1 MEKLGASNKF
11 MTTETKEHKVFQLVQ
26 ELEETMKQ
34 KKATAKAYRD
44 DCKRIKDE
52 ITALIEGDD
61 DSDEKDV

>member
-26 ELEETMKQ
+26 ELEEAMKQ

-52 ITALIEGDD
+52 ITALIEDD
-61 DSDEKDV
+61 DEDEKDV